1 LIRITEATFLT
12 SAQNITQCPPEECME
27 VAFLGRSNV
36 GKSSLI
42 NALTNRKQ
50 LAKKSSTPGKTRLL
64 NFFDIT
70 FDEDGEKYHAR
81 FVDLPGFGYAKVS
94 KAEQQAWR
102 THLNEFIAQR
112 VSIRLFVFL
121 VDARHPGLAIDE
133 GVMEYIK
140 SLLRPDQAMVRVF
153 TKSDKLKQNELA
165 KLRKIYPK
173 SHHVSV
179 LGRRGIDTLVHSIGC
194 SLFKEEQ
201 C

>member
-1 LIRITEATFLT
+1 MIRITEAKFLT
-12 SAQNITQCPPEECME
+12 SAQNITQCPSGDCME

-70 FDEDGEKYHAR
+70 FDEEGEKYNAR

-102 THLNEFIAQR
+102 AHLNEFIVNR

-121 VDARHPGLAIDE
+121 VDSRHPDLAIDE
-133 GVMEYIK
+133 GVLEYIQ
-140 SLLRPDQAMVRVF
+140 SLLRPDQILLKVF

-165 KLRKIYPK
+165 ALKKSNPK
-173 SHHVSV
+173 AHYVSV
-179 LGRRGIDTLVHSIGC
+179 LKRRGIDGLVDSIG
-194 SLFKEEQ
+194 SILFKEIE

>member
-1 LIRITEATFLT
+1 LIRITEASFLT
-12 SAQNITQCPPEECME
+12 SAATLEQCPPEECME

-64 NFFDIT
+64 NFFDIA
-70 FDEDGEKYHAR
+70 FDEEGEKYHAR

-102 THLNEFIAQR
+102 AHLNDFITNR

-121 VDARHPGLAIDE
+121 VDARHPNLTIDE
-133 GVMEYIK
+133 GVYEYIQT
-140 SLLRPDQAMVRVF
+140 LLRPDQVLVRVF

-165 KLRKIYPK
+165 ALKKVDTS
-173 SHHVSV
+173 SHCVSV
-179 LGRRGIDTLVHSIGC
+179 LKRRGIDTLVNSVGKM
-194 SLFKEEQ
+194 LFGDKE

>member
-1 LIRITEATFLT
+1 LIRITEASFLT

-42 NALTNRKQ
+42 NALANRKQ

-70 FDEDGEKYHAR
+70 FDEDSQKYYAR

-102 THLNEFIAQR
+102 AHLNEFITNR

-121 VDARHPGLAIDE
+121 IDARHPGLAIDE
-133 GVMEYIK
+133 GVLEYIQ
-140 SLLRPDQAMVRVF
+140 SLLRPDQVLLKVF

-165 KLRKIYPK
+165 ALRKMHPK

-179 LGRRGIDTLVHSIGC
+179 LKRRGIDTLVHSIGC
-194 SLFKEEQ
+194 TLFKEES